1 MEQWLPLFRHLLV
14 FPAANAAAFSSSPSS
29 GDCPSAPPPAAAL
42 LRLLLLPAPTLP
54 ASASDPTAAILFQTL
69 PPFLQ
74 SQALSF
80 LASSADLLDPHLL
93 RTLAARVL
101 SAQPGRYGLWVRRGA
116 RHLIDGLPEE
126 VGVPGVDSDEF
137 IDGFHDPP
145 TWLKE
150 AAVRA
155 QPVLPWLPVECRSL
169 MGSGSGTRA
178 GRGGGDGLD
187 GIGLETL
194 VLVQDEDV
202 EMQEAPGRVLP
213 PQAPPLENSI
223 VQRVLAMRK
232 EIVTVESVL
241 SAQRVAK
248 DLQDL
253 CVQSRNAAEVLSLVR
268 PWEADDDT
276 LRVLLSNLVLEGDGV
291 DRKGPALV
299 LCSVFL
305 PQLLELQRPASS
317 VLLSTALGLC
327 KRHPAAALEAVLFPL
342 VLRKGGLNVPQ
353 CDVLTRIVKE
363 CMHPLH
369 VTAFCHRL
377 LSGEEQERKPVCMP
391 QHQESIGTNLVW
403 TESLFTLFYNILS
416 QDICLTPSTVGELI
430 YVIDD
435 QASKFPRSLK
445 FGNFLKCFVS
455 KCWHECKHQRGLLE
469 RAAERTDTF
478 LTKAVLA
485 KLRPAS

>member
-14 FPAANAAAFSSSPSS
+14 SPAANAVAFSSSPSS

-42 LRLLLLPAPTLP
+42 LRLLLLPAPMLP

-93 RTLAARVL
+93 RILAARVL
-101 SAQPGRYGLWVRRGA
+101 SAPPGRYGLWVVRGA

-126 VGVPGVDSDEF
+126 EGVPGVVSDEF

-145 TWLKE
+145 MWLKE
-150 AAVRA
+150 AAARA
-155 QPVLPWLPVECRSL
+155 HPVLPWLPVDCRSL
-169 MGSGSGTRA
+169 TGSGSGTRA
-178 GRGGGDGLD
+178 GPGGEDGLD

-213 PQAPPLENSI
+213 QAPLLEDSI
-223 VQRVLAMRK
+223 VRRAMAMQK

-241 SAQRVAK
+241 VAQRVAK

-253 CVQSRNAAEVLSLVR
+253 CVQSRNAAEVLSLVQ

-291 DRKGPALV
+291 DGKGPALV

-305 PQLLELQRPASS
+305 PQLLELQRPPSS

-342 VLRKGGLNVPQ
+342 VLRKGGLNIPQ
-353 CDVLTRIVKE
+353 CDVLTRIIKE

-377 LSGEEQERKPVCMP
+377 LSGEDQERKPVCMP

-430 YVIDD
+430 SVIDD
-435 QASKFPRSLK
+435 QASKFLRSLK

-455 KCWHECKHQRGLLE
+455 KCWHECKHQRGLLK

-485 KLRPAS
+485 KLHPAS